1 MQIVLN
7 KYGIEIKVHN
17 DMFRVVHQKEIHD
30 IPVAKVSSIL
40 INKSAKLT
48 SNVLFL
54 AIENE
59 IEIILVSKTGKPEGR
74 VWSAKYGSI
83 SNIRKNQLEFL
94 KVSDAVEW
102 IKNILIKKISN
113 QQTLL
118 IALEKYDL
126 SNKKK
131 IESICKKLDSSIEK
145 IKKIKAER
153 INEIASKLR
162 GIEGSSSKHYFNTIN
177 ENLPEI
183 YQFKG
188 RSQHPSFDMF
198 NSMLNY
204 AYGMLYNH
212 VERALIQA
220 GIDPYLGVMHR
231 NEYNRPVL
239 VYDVI
244 EQYRVWADY
253 VVIDLCMQK
262 VIFPD
267 FFEVKNNI
275 WLLNE
280 NGKRILI
287 QSINDYFDEVITIN
301 GTGRSRVHHIEL
313 DAQKFATQLKTMK
326 KNIEKPF

>member
-17 DMFRVVHQKEIHD
+17 DMFRVIHQKEIHD
-30 IPVAKVSSIL
+30 IPVVKVSSIL

-59 IEIILVSKTGKPEGR
+59 IEIIFISKTGKPMGR
-74 VWSAKYGSI
+74 VWSPKYGSI
-83 SNIRKNQLEFL
+83 SNIRKNQLEFS
-94 KVSDAVEW
+94 KASGAVEW
-102 IKNILIKKISN
+102 IKDILVRKISN

-118 IALEKYDL
+118 MALEKYDL

-131 IESICKKLDSSIEK
+131 IDTICKKLESSIEK
-145 IKKIKAER
+145 INRTEAES
-153 INEIASKLR
+153 ISEVASKLR
-162 GIEGSSSKHYFNTIN
+162 GIEGNSSRQYFKTIN
-177 ENLPEI
+177 ENLPHL

-188 RSQHPSFDMF
+188 RSQHPAFDMF
-198 NSMLNY
+198 NCMLNY

-212 VERALIQA
+212 IERALIQA
-220 GIDPYLGVMHR
+220 GIDPYLGIMHR

-244 EQYRVWADY
+244 EQYRVWADF
-253 VVIDLCMQK
+253 VVVDLCMQK

-267 FFEVKNNI
+267 FFDVENNV
-275 WLLNE
+275 WLLND

-287 QSINDYFDEVITIN
+287 QSINDYLEEVITIV
-301 GTGRSRVHHIEL
+301 GTSRSRVNHIEL
-313 DAQKFATQLKTMK
+313 DAQKFATKLKTMK
-326 KNIEKPF
+326 KYIEKPF